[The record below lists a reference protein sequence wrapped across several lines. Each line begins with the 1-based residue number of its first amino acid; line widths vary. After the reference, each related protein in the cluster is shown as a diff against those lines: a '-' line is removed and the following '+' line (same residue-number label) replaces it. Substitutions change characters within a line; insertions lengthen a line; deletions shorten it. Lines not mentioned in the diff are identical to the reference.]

1 MNNKQVISAALSAL
15 TAAAMTRCT
24 TTDLPALLELHNT
37 AANAVSALP
46 DTGPLAGSGS
56 SCAEFA
62 VGTLVAGEARP
73 LAAGELVFADPAA
86 EALYTILIN
95 VISQHPTARMF
106 EITRI
111 AEEAA
116 KAFKAGLAAFDGSS
130 ASTPDMFY
138 DPITGS
144 NVSAAATTPVGGNP
158 FAPVFEVDMKDGKL
172 VATINLKPG
181 SVAYLVNATGPR
193 SSAVRISA
201 DGSKHVLVHPLVEI
215 EPGS

>member
-15 TAAAMTRCT
+15 TAAAMTRCI

-95 VISQHPTARMF
+95 VISQHPTARM
-106 EITRI
+106 
-111 AEEAA
+111 
-116 KAFKAGLAAFDGSS
+116 
-130 ASTPDMFY
+130 
-138 DPITGS
+138 
-144 NVSAAATTPVGGNP
+144 
-158 FAPVFEVDMKDGKL
+158 
-172 VATINLKPG
+172 
-181 SVAYLVNATGPR
+181 VNATGPR

-201 DGSKHVLVHPLVEI
+201 DGSRHVLVHPLVEI